1 MRLGHVTGII
11 MYKDTELC
19 WFDVNDTIVDY
30 RPIGVSAEYTPWEF
44 RNGYSASAV
53 LDWLLD
59 RLPEDNR
66 HGLFELCQERGIR
79 MIGEDILKV
88 SNGREIGDRC
98 WIKFNDGPQT
108 AKEALSMFVD
118 CR

>member
-30 RPIGVSAEYTPWEF
+30 KPIGVSDEYTPWEF
-44 RNGYSASAV
+44 RNGYSAKAI
-53 LDWLLD
+53 LDWLYD

-66 HGLFELCQERGIR
+66 QGLMETCKEYGIR
-79 MIGEDILKV
+79 MIGEDIFKI
-88 SNGREIGDRC
+88 SHGREINDRC
-98 WIKFNDGPQT
+98 WIKFETGPQ
-108 AKEALSMFVD
+108 KSEEVLLY
-118 CR
+118 